1 VPSRSHAAAI
11 ASPWDHWMW
20 FSAGFG
26 GNQPGVN
33 PYANPPG
40 GYGAPPPKQSKW
52 WLWLLLGAGGAVL
65 ALAICCGGITMFGMS
80 AANDVIGTALKQEV
94 GGSPVVQEHLGDI
107 QSLSV
112 NYMASGEE
120 SQKRGGG
127 NVLVIDTK
135 GSKGSGKL
143 IAVQSPQPQPG
154 NMFSK
159 VDLRLPGRADDISV
173 K

>member
-1 VPSRSHAAAI
+1 
-11 ASPWDHWMW
+11 
-20 FSAGFG
+20 
-26 GNQPGVN
+26 
-33 PYANPPG
+33 
-40 GYGAPPPKQSKW
+40 
-52 WLWLLLGAGGAVL
+52 
-65 ALAICCGGITMFGMS
+65 
-80 AANDVIGTALKQEV
+80 
-94 GGSPVVQEHLGDI
+94 VVQEHLGDI